1 MKLAKIFS
9 FSQLFYDFFWLVP
22 FNLCEDLTYRVTCI
36 AFLCIHEKMFWNLEQ
51 FKCFA
56 LSLVDREWKKLL
68 LWLKKPKNVSWD
80 HHLQRKRDR
89 SLVYNNGCILT
100 MQVNGIARYVHVPS
114 SQRQGFVIQELR
126 NYKALTLWR

>member
-1 MKLAKIFS
+1 MIYFDKSLSTFVRILLIGLHVL
-9 FSQLFYDFFWLVP
+9 LFYA
-22 FNLCEDLTYRVTCI
+22 YM
-36 AFLCIHEKMFWNLEQ
+36 K
-51 FKCFA
+51 KCFETLNN
-56 LSLVDREWKKLL
+56 LSVSLSHWWTENEKIIIII
-68 LWLKKPKNVSWD
+68 WLKKPKNVSWD